1 MISRS
6 IKGVCSELIAVKDFL
21 RKGYYVA
28 RSIDPQCPFD
38 IVVVNKKGKAT
49 LLDVK
54 SVSRRK
60 TQSYNCKP
68 GDTINRSVSKRQKSM
83 GIKIYYANGDQK
95 FYYWNDYIILH
106 CQNIYMKFNKHYEP
120 IKDVTNYVCKHIKD
134 GAKVLEL
141 GPGEHPFPKATH
153 FCGWS
158 DQEKE
163 KLNNYK
169 VVDFSKDKF
178 PY

>member
-1 MISRS
+1 MTIKT

-68 GDTINRSVSKRQKSM
+68 GDTINRSVSKKQRAL
-83 GIKIYYANGDQK
+83 GVKIYYAEGN
-95 FYYWNDYIILH
+95 
-106 CQNIYMKFNKHYEP
+106 
-120 IKDVTNYVCKHIKD
+120 
-134 GAKVLEL
+134 
-141 GPGEHPFPKATH
+141 
-153 FCGWS
+153 
-158 DQEKE
+158 
-163 KLNNYK
+163 
-169 VVDFSKDKF
+169 
-178 PY
+178 

>member
-1 MISRS
+1 MTTKS

-60 TQSYNCKP
+60 SQSYNCKP
-68 GDTINRSVSKRQKSM
+68 GDAINRSVSKEQKAL
-83 GIKIYYANGDQK
+83 GVEIYY
-95 FYYWNDYIILH
+95 
-106 CQNIYMKFNKHYEP
+106 
-120 IKDVTNYVCKHIKD
+120 VD
-134 GAKVLEL
+134 G
-141 GPGEHPFPKATH
+141 
-153 FCGWS
+153 S
-158 DQEKE
+158 
-163 KLNNYK
+163 
-169 VVDFSKDKF
+169 
-178 PY
+178 